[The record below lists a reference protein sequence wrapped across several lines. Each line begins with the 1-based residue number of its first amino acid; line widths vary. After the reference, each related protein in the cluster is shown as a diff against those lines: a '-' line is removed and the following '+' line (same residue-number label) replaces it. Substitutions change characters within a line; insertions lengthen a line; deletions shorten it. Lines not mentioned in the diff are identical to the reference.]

1 MKTAKHLLLLATMIL
16 GVGCATDPTP
26 ADPAEST
33 DQIDQEIGGGGGGNS
48 CPAHDNCYSL
58 CRIRYKCTTTE
69 TCNQLSHCLDQCD
82 ADYPTCV

>member
-1 MKTAKHLLLLATMIL
+1 MKIAQHLLFLASMVL

-26 ADPAEST
+26 ADPNA
-33 DQIDQEIGGGGGGNS
+33 DQTELTNQADQEIGGGS

-58 CRIRYKCTTTE
+58 CRIRYKCTTTT